1 MQFRFSKKRV
11 KSPLRRG
18 CNKGSGAKFVKEKS
32 PRVNSPQ
39 MNCDFPVKLGK
50 VGSARCTPE
59 GKKRR
64 RARFVEPVDIISS
77 S

>member
-1 MQFRFSKKRV
+1 MQFRFSKKIV

-32 PRVNSPQ
+32 SCVNSSQ
-39 MNCDFPVKLGK
+39 MNCDFLVKFGK

-64 RARFVEPVDIISS
+64 RARFVKLVDIHSS